1 MSRVA
6 IVGGGDL
13 GQLIAHHIEH
23 DSSDQFVGFFDD
35 EMLPSHDS
43 FLGSIDSVS
52 SQFESQVFDEV
63 LVGIGYR
70 HFGFREQIF
79 ERMKRSIPLAQFI
92 HSSCYVDPSV
102 SIAPGCVLMPGC
114 ILDKG
119 VVLEENVLLNTG
131 CVIAH
136 DSTIGAH
143 SFWGPAVRCAGYVRT
158 GRKCYCGI
166 GTTMIDNISLC
177 DNVQTGAGAVV
188 VSDICEPGLYLGVP
202 AKRYVHAKQTVEKS
216 P

>member
-6 IVGGGDL
+6 IIGGGDL
-13 GQLIAHHIEH
+13 GQLIAHHVEH
-23 DSSDQFVGFFDD
+23 DSNDQFVGFFDD
-35 EMLPSHDS
+35 GMLPSHDQC
-43 FLGSIDSVS
+43 LGVIDSVLIK
-52 SQFESQVFDEV
+52 FKEKLFDK
-63 LVGIGYR
+63 LLIGIGYR
-70 HFGFREQIF
+70 HFKFREEVF
-79 ERMKRSIPLAQFI
+79 ELMKLSIPLARFI
-92 HSSCYVDPSV
+92 HSSCYVDSTV
-102 SIAPGCVLMPGC
+102 SISPGCVLMPGC

-119 VVLEENVLLNTG
+119 VVLEDNVLLNTG

-143 SFWGPAVRCAGYVRT
+143 SFWGPAVHCSGYVCT

-166 GTTMIDNISLC
+166 GTTIIDNISLC

-188 VSDICEPGLYLGVP
+188 VSDILEPGLYLGVP
-202 AKRYVHAKQTVEKS
+202 AKRYLHAEQTVDDT